1 MAWVEQQ
8 LKATADSE
16 TWADA
21 DVTWADAS
29 YDWNGKELTIWT
41 EQSEN

>member
-1 MAWVEQQ
+1 MSWTEQP
-8 LKATADSE
+8 LKENAISE

-21 DVTWADAS
+21 DVTWADATK
-29 YDWNGKELTIWT
+29 DWTGKEMTIWT